1 MAEFLYN
8 TGSME
13 LWDGTMD
20 ILTEADMKVMLV
32 TASYVADRDDD
43 VADAA
48 GPNDPI
54 DHELTGTGY
63 TAGWGNSGRKVL
75 GSKTITIDKA
85 GDKADFDAADVVWT
99 GINAGTAAQMLMIEE
114 RATDDTNTRLYSHYD
129 TNFPVVTNGG
139 DLTVTIADLIRL
151 TTV

>member
-32 TASYVADRDDD
+32 TSTYTADRDDD
-43 VADAA
+43 VVDAA
-48 GPNDPI
+48 GANDPI
-54 DHELTGTGY
+54 DHELSGTGY
-63 TAGWGNSGRKVL
+63 VAGYGNSGRKTL
-75 GSKTITIDKA
+75 ASKTITIDK
-85 GDKADFDAADVVWT
+85 GNDRSDFDAADVTWT
-99 GINAGTAAQMLMIEE
+99 GIDAGTAAQMLLIEE
-114 RATDDTNTRLYSHYD
+114 RATDDTNSRLYSHHD

-139 DLTVTIADLIRL
+139 DLTVTITDLLRL
-151 TTV
+151 STV